1 MRSAITVVVGALS
14 ENMQWLTIADA
25 HAKDA
30 WERKTCT
37 R

>member
-1 MRSAITVVVGALS
+1 MRSAITVVVGTLS
-14 ENMQWLTIADA
+14 ENMKWPTIVDA
-25 HAKDA
+25 HAKDT